1 MKLLNNPIV
10 VGALAVVAVG
20 YTVWTITG
28 SGRPRHTPRTPPPAA
43 MNPAPTPTPTPSP
56 ATTTPP
62 PTPSTPTTTTTTT
75 ASHRLQN
82 PIKLAVIQTEARRWL
97 ESPRRDPFQI
107 LASRTDA
114 PQGPSAAQ
122 LLSLR
127 AIWRQTGSQLAI
139 LNEKILREGDQ
150 VLGFAVETI
159 EADGVWVRSTN
170 GRERVSFRTPTLPQP
185 PTPNPT
191 DDANARGLLD
201 PPASQSTIT
210 ATLPVAPPQ

>member
-28 SGRPRHTPRTPPPAA
+28 SRNPRRTPSTPPPAA
-43 MNPAPTPTPTPSP
+43 VNPAPTPTPTPTPTP
-56 ATTTPP
+56 APTTPP
-62 PTPSTPTTTTTTT
+62 TQTATTP
-75 ASHRLQN
+75 ASPRLQN

-170 GRERVSFRTPTLPQP
+170 GRERVSFRTPSLPQP
-185 PTPNPT
+185 PPPNPT
-191 DDANARGLLD
+191 DDATARGLLD